1 MSGRE
6 RSWPYAQQ
14 ASTRAVE
21 APWLPAHPRVLTS
34 APRSISKR
42 KISADPKEAWIGYT
56 SPRSP
61 RTGVLTRAGAAPQQR
76 LEAVYIAVPHCTQEC
91 LIERLLHESF
101 LRFFL

>member
-1 MSGRE
+1 MALCPAGEYEGGRG
-6 RSWPYAQQ
+6 A
-14 ASTRAVE
+14 
-21 APWLPAHPRVLTS
+21 WLPAHPRVLTS